1 MDNCQVAGK
10 ITQKAGE
17 NVLLCIAQQDRT
29 LSSWLTVKFK
39 QELFN
44 TKRFTLHP
52 ITLSLGR
59 GLLFSSFYFFFGGA
73 ALQQGNVLRYH
84 QVQRS
89 TAAAAAILWIY
100 YKYWQRP
107 SMPCILPNTEKASLR
122 QRKQKEKRNQ
132 LQIIRGSLLSLFFV
146 DCSV

>member
-29 LSSWLTVKFK
+29 LSSSCLAVKFK

-44 TKRFTLHP
+44 TERFTLHP

-59 GLLFSSFYFFFGGA
+59 GLLFFFFVAFFLVERLFFGGA

-89 TAAAAAILWIY
+89 TAAAAAIL
-100 YKYWQRP
+100 
-107 SMPCILPNTEKASLR
+107 
-122 QRKQKEKRNQ
+122 
-132 LQIIRGSLLSLFFV
+132 
-146 DCSV
+146 

>member
-29 LSSWLTVKFK
+29 LSSSCLAVKFK

-44 TKRFTLHP
+44 TERFTLHP

-59 GLLFSSFYFFFGGA
+59 FFLLCGVTFLVERLFFLVERLFNRGMFCDTIKCSA
-73 ALQQGNVLRYH
+73 AL
-84 QVQRS
+84 
-89 TAAAAAILWIY
+89 
-100 YKYWQRP
+100 
-107 SMPCILPNTEKASLR
+107 LPPLQSYEFITNIGSRLQCLAFYQT
-122 QRKQKEKRNQ
+122 QKKPA
-132 LQIIRGSLLSLFFV
+132 
-146 DCSV
+146 

>member
-44 TKRFTLHP
+44 TERFTLHP

-59 GLLFSSFYFFFGGA
+59 GLLFFFFVAWLFFWWSGSSTGECFAIPSSA
-73 ALQQGNVLRYH
+73 AQHCCRRCNPMNLLQIL
-84 QVQRS
+84 
-89 TAAAAAILWIY
+89 AAAFNALHFTKHRKSQLEAA
-100 YKYWQRP
+100 
-107 SMPCILPNTEKASLR
+107 KAKR
-122 QRKQKEKRNQ
+122 KEKSAPNN
-132 LQIIRGSLLSLFFV
+132 
-146 DCSV
+146 